1 MPAEPIFEHLEMSQH
16 SKSQHEPRLGT
27 GISKLNYPVF
37 RVFER
42 NYPGSGSGFGY
53 LFRFIILQNFLPIIV
68 EPLVRFGTNFARN
81 IIF

>member
-1 MPAEPIFEHLEMSQH
+1 MLRH
-16 SKSQHEPRLGT
+16 GT

-53 LFRFIILQNFLPIIV
+53 LVRFMILQNFLAIIV
-68 EPLVRFGTNFARN
+68 DPLVRFGSNFARI
-81 IIF
+81 IIFQFHCHLKGKV